1 MEFVTQS
8 LPEAAYLYTGL
19 ALQALTRGALRHL
32 PAAIVIVNT
41 MVLLTRS
48 GLARDDR
55 LVARALGYFCTS
67 AFILILFWPE
77 AVGRFGRAATL
88 DATQVG
94 SYAALQ
100 DPRARVLTA
109 QDTGLVPSPLQ
120 GSAVLPPGLRLLLRA
135 FTETPL
141 ALARVFNAEAHRPFS
156 AVVPMQWLLTYPL
169 AGEAEA
175 AVRDFVHGCFLPAK
189 TRLLQ
194 THTGAP
200 LAFQELLPWG
210 GTSLEAE
217 LALVEVTPGVQTGLM
232 GFFTALWGASATP
245 VRCQDYFQR
254 VDQVVQAWIANH
266 RTEKGTPLSQVF
278 QDELG
283 LSLPDQARLLI
294 YREIL
299 RAAGPEI
306 PAPSLTGAYLGLQGA
321 RVAVETGAGALRGTK
336 MLGGTGVLLGAGVG
350 ALQGVSNELQRVIDI
365 LEALVRP
372 AVFLTWWGPYI
383 MGIINLVLLGLF
395 PIVLIWS
402 LFPRAQF
409 QPLATYFAVLFFTT
423 STPLWWALVDIA
435 ARLAGGVSPHLWTNP
450 GEWAAGLSASLVVT
464 VVGILLVP
472 VVLGMLI
479 VGSWRAIGGLWRG
492 VP

>member
-1 MEFVTQS
+1 MEFLTQS

-32 PAAIVIVNT
+32 PAAIVILNT
-41 MVLLTRS
+41 MVLITRS
-48 GLARDDR
+48 GLGGDSR
-55 LVARALGYFCTS
+55 LFARAVGYLCTS
-67 AFILILFWPE
+67 TLILILFWPE
-77 AVGRFGRAATL
+77 AVGRFGRGAVL

-100 DPRARVLTA
+100 DPGARVLTA

-120 GSAVLPPGLRLLLRA
+120 GSAPLPAGLRLLLRA

-141 ALARVFNAEAHRPFS
+141 ALARVFNTEAHRPFA

-189 TRLLQ
+189 TRLMQ

-200 LAFQELLPWG
+200 LTFQDLLPWG
-210 GTSLEAE
+210 GTPLEAE
-217 LALVEVTPGVQTGLM
+217 LALVEVTPGAQTGLM
-232 GFFTALWGASATP
+232 GFFAALWGSSATP
-245 VRCQDYFQR
+245 VRCHDYFQR
-254 VDQVVQAWIANH
+254 VDQEVQAWIAHH
-266 RTEKGTPLSQVF
+266 RTERGTPLSQVF

-283 LSLPDQARLLI
+283 LGLPDQARFLI
-294 YREIL
+294 YREML

-306 PAPSLTGAYLGLQGA
+306 PAPSLTGQYLAIHGA
-321 RVAVETGAGALRGTK
+321 QTVVD
-336 MLGGTGVLLGAGVG
+336 VGVG
-350 ALQGVSNELQRVIDI
+350 LFGGKGVKGSMLSGVGNELQRVLDA
-365 LEALVRP
+365 LEALLGP
-372 AVFLTWWGPYI
+372 AVFLTWWAPYI
-383 MGIINLVLLGLF
+383 MGIINLVVLGLF
-395 PIVLIWS
+395 PIVVIWS

-409 QPLATYFAVLFFTT
+409 QPLASYFAVLFFTT

-435 ARLAGGVSPHLWTNP
+435 ARLAGGASPNLWTSP

-464 VVGILLVP
+464 VLGILLVP